1 MSQIFTNKEVIKF
14 YIARIS
20 IKTVLLLIVLFSAG
34 TIYSQSLKGKVLSNS
49 TQKGIGFVNVV
60 IVGKNIGT
68 VSDEYGNFTIA
79 LVNIFNSDSLRFSMI
94 GYESKTFSILQF
106 KQDSSKKVFMD
117 LKVYKLLEVNVI
129 HKKGRKPKEI
139 IIGTPVVSNDL
150 KSGFENNNLGSELG
164 IKVNVKQ
171 GVLLKDLN
179 LNVATCTFDSVTYRL
194 NIYQSENE
202 IEYKNI
208 LTEPIYIS
216 FSKDKIKNVITYDL
230 RKYSI
235 IVKGNILIALEL
247 YKDLGEGSL
256 LFHTEF
262 FTGFTFHRKT
272 IDGNWIKS
280 PGLIGMYLNGHIIN
294 Y

>member
-1 MSQIFTNKEVIKF
+1 MKF
-14 YIARIS
+14 YITRLS
-20 IKTVLLLIVLFSAG
+20 IKAVLLIFVLFSS
-34 TIYSQSLKGKVLSNS
+34 IPVYSQSLKGKVLSKS
-49 TQKGIGFVNVV
+49 TNAGIGFVNVV

-68 VSDEYGNFTIA
+68 VSDEDGNFTIEH
-79 LVNIFNSDSLRFSMI
+79 VNLFDSDSLRFSII
-94 GYESKTFSILQF
+94 GYESKNLSVLQF
-106 KQDSSKKVFMD
+106 KEDSVKKVFLD
-117 LKVYKLLEVNVI
+117 LKIYKLLEVNVV

-150 KSGFENNNLGSELG
+150 KSGFENNDLGSELG
-164 IKVNVKQ
+164 IKVHVKQ
-171 GVLLKDLN
+171 PVLLKDLN

-194 NIYQSENE
+194 NIYQSVNQ

-216 FSKDKIKNVITYDL
+216 FSKDKIMNVITYDL
-230 RKYSI
+230 RRYSI
-235 IVKGNILIALEL
+235 IVEGNILIALEL

-272 IDGNWIKS
+272 IEGNWTKS
-280 PGLIGMYLNGHIIN
+280 PGVIGMYLDGQIIE

>member
-1 MSQIFTNKEVIKF
+1 MKF
-14 YIARIS
+14 YFTKLS
-20 IKTVLLLIVLFSAG
+20 IKAVLLFFVLFSYG
-34 TIYSQSLKGKVLSNS
+34 QVYSQSLKGKVVSNS
-49 TQKGIGFVNVV
+49 TKTGIGFVNVV
-60 IVGKNIGT
+60 IIGKNIGT
-68 VSDEYGNFTIA
+68 VSDENGNFTIA
-79 LVNIFNSDSLRFSMI
+79 LVNIIDSDSLRFSII
-94 GYESKTFSILQF
+94 GYESRTLSMLQL
-106 KQDSSKKVFMD
+106 KEDSSKKVILD

-150 KSGFENNNLGSELG
+150 KSGFENNDLGSELG
-164 IKVNVKQ
+164 IKVHVKQ
-171 GVLLKDLN
+171 GVLLENLY

-194 NIYQSENE
+194 NIYQSVNQF
-202 IEYKNI
+202 EYKNI

-216 FSKDKIKNVITYDL
+216 FSKDKINKVITYDL

-235 IVKGNILIALEL
+235 IVEGNILIALEL
-247 YKDLGEGSL
+247 YKDLGEGRL

-272 IDGNWIKS
+272 IEGIWTRS
-280 PGLIGMYLNGHIIN
+280 PGVIGMYLDGHIIN

>member
-1 MSQIFTNKEVIKF
+1 MKF
-14 YIARIS
+14 FITRLS
-20 IKTVLLLIVLFSAG
+20 IKAVLLIFVLFSS
-34 TIYSQSLKGKVLSNS
+34 IPVYSQSLKGKVLSKS
-49 TQKGIGFVNVV
+49 TNAGIGFVNVV

-68 VSDEYGNFTIA
+68 VSDEDGNFTIEH
-79 LVNIFNSDSLRFSMI
+79 VNLFDSDSLRFSII
-94 GYESKTFSILQF
+94 GYESKNLSVLQF
-106 KQDSSKKVFMD
+106 KEDSVKKVFLD
-117 LKVYKLLEVNVI
+117 LKIYKLLEVNVV

-150 KSGFENNNLGSELG
+150 KSGFENNDLGSELG
-164 IKVNVKQ
+164 IKVHVKQ
-171 GVLLKDLN
+171 PVLLKDLN

-194 NIYQSENE
+194 NIYQSVNQ

-216 FSKDKIKNVITYDL
+216 FSKDKIMNVISYDL

-235 IVKGNILIALEL
+235 IVEGNILIALEL

-272 IDGNWIKS
+272 IEGNWTKS
-280 PGLIGMYLNGHIIN
+280 PGVIGMYLDGQIIE

>member
-1 MSQIFTNKEVIKF
+1 MKF
-14 YIARIS
+14 YITRLS
-20 IKTVLLLIVLFSAG
+20 IKAVLLIFVLFSS
-34 TIYSQSLKGKVLSNS
+34 IPVYSQSLKGKVLSTS
-49 TQKGIGFVNVV
+49 TNAGIGFVNVV

-68 VSDEYGNFTIA
+68 VSDEDGNFTIEH
-79 LVNIFNSDSLRFSMI
+79 VNLFDSDSLRFSII
-94 GYESKTFSILQF
+94 GYESKNLSVLQF
-106 KQDSSKKVFMD
+106 KEDSVKKVFLD
-117 LKVYKLLEVNVI
+117 LKIYKLLEVNVV

-150 KSGFENNNLGSELG
+150 KSGFENNDLGSELG
-164 IKVNVKQ
+164 IKVHVKQ
-171 GVLLKDLN
+171 PVLLKDLN

-194 NIYQSENE
+194 NIYQSVNQ

-216 FSKDKIKNVITYDL
+216 FSKDKIMNVISYDL

-235 IVKGNILIALEL
+235 IVEGNILIALEL

-272 IDGNWIKS
+272 IEGNWTKS
-280 PGLIGMYLNGHIIN
+280 PGVIGMYLDGQIIE

>member
-1 MSQIFTNKEVIKF
+1 MNFFIK
-14 YIARIS
+14 RLS
-20 IKTVLLLIVLFSAG
+20 INAVLLFVFLFSS
-34 TIYSQSLKGKVLSNS
+34 IPVYSQSLKGKVLSTS
-49 TQKGIGFVNVV
+49 TNTGIGFVNVV

-68 VSDEYGNFTIA
+68 VSDVDGNFS
-79 LVNIFNSDSLRFSMI
+79 LEHVNIFDNDSLRFSII
-94 GYESKTFSILQF
+94 GYESKTLSGHQF
-106 KQDSSKKVFMD
+106 KEDSLIKVFLD
-117 LKVYKLLEVNVI
+117 SKIYKLLEVNVI
-129 HKKGRKPKEI
+129 HKKGRKPREI

-164 IKVNVKQ
+164 IKVHVKQ
-171 GVLLKDLN
+171 AVLLKDLN
-179 LNVATCTFDSVTYRL
+179 LNIATCTFDSVTYRL
-194 NIYQSENE
+194 NIYQSVNQ

-230 RKYSI
+230 RKYSL
-235 IVKGNILIALEL
+235 IVEGNILIALEL

-262 FTGFTFHRKT
+262 FTGSTFHRKT
-272 IDGNWIKS
+272 IEGIWTKS
-280 PGLIGMYLNGHIIN
+280 PGVIGMYLDGQIIE

>member
-1 MSQIFTNKEVIKF
+1 MKF
-14 YIARIS
+14 YITRLS
-20 IKTVLLLIVLFSAG
+20 IKAVLLIFVLFSS
-34 TIYSQSLKGKVLSNS
+34 IPVYSQSLKGKVLSKS
-49 TQKGIGFVNVV
+49 TNAGIGFVNVV

-68 VSDEYGNFTIA
+68 VSDEDGNFTIEH
-79 LVNIFNSDSLRFSMI
+79 VNLFDSDSLRFSII
-94 GYESKTFSILQF
+94 GYESKNLSVLQF
-106 KQDSSKKVFMD
+106 KEDSVKKVFLD
-117 LKVYKLLEVNVI
+117 LKIYKLLEVNVV

-150 KSGFENNNLGSELG
+150 KSGFENNDLGSELG
-164 IKVNVKQ
+164 IKVHVKQ
-171 GVLLKDLN
+171 PVLLKDLN

-194 NIYQSENE
+194 NIYQSVNQ

-216 FSKDKIKNVITYDL
+216 FSKDKIMNVISYDL

-235 IVKGNILIALEL
+235 IVEGNILIALEL
-247 YKDLGEGSL
+247 YKDLGEGIL

-272 IDGNWIKS
+272 IEGNWTKS
-280 PGLIGMYLNGHIIN
+280 PGVIGMYLDGQIIE

>member
-1 MSQIFTNKEVIKF
+1 MKF
-14 YIARIS
+14 YITRLS
-20 IKTVLLLIVLFSAG
+20 IKAVLLFFVLFSP
-34 TIYSQSLKGKVLSNS
+34 ILVYSQSLKGKVLSNS
-49 TQKGIGFVNVV
+49 TNTGIGFVNVV

-68 VSDEYGNFTIA
+68 VSDEAGNFT
-79 LVNIFNSDSLRFSMI
+79 LEHVNIFDSDSLRFSII
-94 GYESKTFSILQF
+94 GYESKPLSVLQF
-106 KQDSSKKVFMD
+106 KEDSSKKVFLD
-117 LKVYKLLEVNVI
+117 LKIYKLLEVNVI
-129 HKKGRKPKEI
+129 HKKGRNPKKI

-150 KSGFENNNLGSELG
+150 KSGFENNDLGSELG
-164 IKVNVKQ
+164 IKVHVKQ
-171 GVLLKDLN
+171 SVLLKDLN
-179 LNVATCTFDSVTYRL
+179 LNIATCTFDSVTYRL
-194 NIYQSENE
+194 NIYQSVNQ

-235 IVKGNILIALEL
+235 IVEGNILIALEL

-262 FTGFTFHRKT
+262 FTGSTFHRKT
-272 IDGNWIKS
+272 IEGNWTKA
-280 PGLIGMYLNGHIIN
+280 PGVIGMYLDGHIIE

>member
-1 MSQIFTNKEVIKF
+1 MKF
-14 YIARIS
+14 YITRLS
-20 IKTVLLLIVLFSAG
+20 IKAVLLIFVLFSS
-34 TIYSQSLKGKVLSNS
+34 IPVYSQSLKGKVLSKS
-49 TQKGIGFVNVV
+49 TNAGIGFVNVV

-68 VSDEYGNFTIA
+68 VSDEDGNFTIEH
-79 LVNIFNSDSLRFSMI
+79 VNLFDSDSLRFSII
-94 GYESKTFSILQF
+94 GYESKNLSVLQF
-106 KQDSSKKVFMD
+106 KEDSVKKVFLD
-117 LKVYKLLEVNVI
+117 LKIYKLLEVNVV

-150 KSGFENNNLGSELG
+150 KSGFENNDLGSELG
-164 IKVNVKQ
+164 IKVHVKQ
-171 GVLLKDLN
+171 PVLLKDLN

-194 NIYQSENE
+194 NIYQSVNQ

-216 FSKDKIKNVITYDL
+216 FSKDKIMNVITYDL
-230 RKYSI
+230 RRYSI
-235 IVKGNILIALEL
+235 IVEGNILIALEL
-247 YKDLGEGSL
+247 YKDLGEGIL

-272 IDGNWIKS
+272 IEGNWTKS
-280 PGLIGMYLNGHIIN
+280 PGVIGMYLDGQIIE

>member
-1 MSQIFTNKEVIKF
+1 MVI
-14 YIARIS
+14 
-20 IKTVLLLIVLFSAG
+20 
-34 TIYSQSLKGKVLSNS
+34 SL
-49 TQKGIGFVNVV
+49 
-60 IVGKNIGT
+60 
-68 VSDEYGNFTIA
+68 IA
-79 LVNIFNSDSLRFSMI
+79 LVNIFDNDSLRFSII
-94 GYESKTFSILQF
+94 GYESKSLSVLQF
-106 KQDSSKKVFMD
+106 KEDSSKIVFLD

-150 KSGFENNNLGSELG
+150 KSGFETNDLGSELG
-164 IKVNVKQ
+164 IKVHVKRR
-171 GVLLKDLN
+171 VLLNDLN

-194 NIYQSENE
+194 NIYQSVNQT
-202 IEYKNI
+202 EYKNI
-208 LTEPIYIS
+208 LTKPIYIS

-235 IVKGNILIALEL
+235 IVEGNILIALEL

-262 FTGFTFHRKT
+262 FTGSTFHRKT
-272 IDGNWIKS
+272 IEGNWTES
-280 PGLIGMYLNGHIIN
+280 PGVIGMYLNGQIIK

>member
-1 MSQIFTNKEVIKF
+1 MKF
-14 YIARIS
+14 YITRLS
-20 IKTVLLLIVLFSAG
+20 IKAVLLIFVLFSS
-34 TIYSQSLKGKVLSNS
+34 IPVYSQSLKGKVLSKS
-49 TQKGIGFVNVV
+49 TNAGIGFVNVV

-68 VSDEYGNFTIA
+68 VSDEDGNFTIEH
-79 LVNIFNSDSLRFSMI
+79 VNLFDSDSLRFSII
-94 GYESKTFSILQF
+94 GYESKNLSVLQF
-106 KQDSSKKVFMD
+106 KEDSVKKVFLD
-117 LKVYKLLEVNVI
+117 LKIYKLLEVNVV

-150 KSGFENNNLGSELG
+150 KSGFENNDLGSELG
-164 IKVNVKQ
+164 IKVHVKQ
-171 GVLLKDLN
+171 PVLLKDLN

-194 NIYQSENE
+194 NIYQSVNQ

-216 FSKDKIKNVITYDL
+216 FSKDKINNVITSDL
-230 RKYSI
+230 KKYSI
-235 IVKGNILIALEL
+235 IVKGDILIALEL

-272 IDGNWIKS
+272 IEGNWTKS
-280 PGLIGMYLNGHIIN
+280 PGVIGMYLDGRIIE

>member
-1 MSQIFTNKEVIKF
+1 MKF
-14 YIARIS
+14 YITRLS
-20 IKTVLLLIVLFSAG
+20 IKAVLLIFVLFSS
-34 TIYSQSLKGKVLSNS
+34 IPVYSQSLKGKVLSKS
-49 TQKGIGFVNVV
+49 TNAGIGFVNVV

-68 VSDEYGNFTIA
+68 VSDEDGNFTIEH
-79 LVNIFNSDSLRFSMI
+79 VNLFDSDSLRFSII
-94 GYESKTFSILQF
+94 GYESKNLSVLQF
-106 KQDSSKKVFMD
+106 KEDSVKKVFLD
-117 LKVYKLLEVNVI
+117 LKIYKLLEVNVV

-150 KSGFENNNLGSELG
+150 KSGFENNDLGSELG
-164 IKVNVKQ
+164 IKVHVKQ
-171 GVLLKDLN
+171 PVLLKDLN

-194 NIYQSENE
+194 NIYQSVNQ

-216 FSKDKIKNVITYDL
+216 FSKDKIMNVISYDL

-235 IVKGNILIALEL
+235 IVEGNILIALEL

-272 IDGNWIKS
+272 IEGNWTKS
-280 PGLIGMYLNGHIIN
+280 PGVIGMYLDGRIIE

>member
-1 MSQIFTNKEVIKF
+1 MKF
-14 YIARIS
+14 YITRLS
-20 IKTVLLLIVLFSAG
+20 IKAVLLIFVLFSS
-34 TIYSQSLKGKVLSNS
+34 IPVYSQSLKGKVLSKS
-49 TQKGIGFVNVV
+49 TNAGIGFVNVV

-68 VSDEYGNFTIA
+68 VSDEDGNFTIEH
-79 LVNIFNSDSLRFSMI
+79 VNLFDSDSLRFSII
-94 GYESKTFSILQF
+94 GYESKNLSVLQF
-106 KQDSSKKVFMD
+106 KEDSVKKVFLD
-117 LKVYKLLEVNVI
+117 LKIYKLLEVNVV

-150 KSGFENNNLGSELG
+150 KSGFENNDLGSELG
-164 IKVNVKQ
+164 IKVHVKQ
-171 GVLLKDLN
+171 PVLLKDLN

-194 NIYQSENE
+194 NIYQSVNQ

-216 FSKDKIKNVITYDL
+216 FSKDKIMNVISYDL

-235 IVKGNILIALEL
+235 IVEGNILIALEL

-272 IDGNWIKS
+272 IEGNWTKS
-280 PGLIGMYLNGHIIN
+280 PGVIGMYLDGQIIE

>member
-1 MSQIFTNKEVIKF
+1 MKF
-14 YIARIS
+14 YITRLS
-20 IKTVLLLIVLFSAG
+20 IKAVLLFFVLFSP
-34 TIYSQSLKGKVLSNS
+34 ILVYSQSLKGKVLSNS
-49 TQKGIGFVNVV
+49 TNTGIGFVNIV

-68 VSDEYGNFTIA
+68 VSDEAGNFT
-79 LVNIFNSDSLRFSMI
+79 LEHVNIFDSDSLRFSII
-94 GYESKTFSILQF
+94 GYESKPLSVLQF
-106 KQDSSKKVFMD
+106 KEDSSKKVFLD
-117 LKVYKLLEVNVI
+117 LKIYKLLEVNVI
-129 HKKGRKPKEI
+129 HKKGRNPKKI

-150 KSGFENNNLGSELG
+150 KSGFENNDLGSELG
-164 IKVNVKQ
+164 IKVHVKQ
-171 GVLLKDLN
+171 SVLLKDLN
-179 LNVATCTFDSVTYRL
+179 LNIATCTFDSVTYRL
-194 NIYQSENE
+194 NIYQSVNQ

-235 IVKGNILIALEL
+235 IVEGNILIALEL

-262 FTGFTFHRKT
+262 FTGSTFHRKT
-272 IDGNWIKS
+272 IEGNWTKA
-280 PGLIGMYLNGHIIN
+280 PGVIGMYLDGHIIE

>member
-1 MSQIFTNKEVIKF
+1 MKF
-14 YIARIS
+14 YNSRLS
-20 IKTVLLLIVLFSAG
+20 IKAVFLFFVLSSSG
-34 TIYSQSLKGKVLSNS
+34 RGYSQSIKGTVLSTS
-49 TQKGIGFVNVV
+49 TQTGIGFVNVV

-68 VSDEYGNFTIA
+68 VSDKDGYFSIA
-79 LVNIFNSDSLRFSMI
+79 PVNIFNSDSLCFSII
-94 GYESKTFSILQF
+94 GYESKTLSILQF
-106 KQDSSKKVFMD
+106 TEDSTKMVFLD
-117 LKVYKLLEVNVI
+117 LKVYRLLEVSVI

-139 IIGTPVVSNDL
+139 IIGTRVISNDL
-150 KSGFENNNLGSELG
+150 KSGFENNDLGSELG
-164 IKVNVKQ
+164 IKVHLNHE
-171 GVLLKDLN
+171 VLLKDLN

-194 NIYQSENE
+194 NIYQSANQ
-202 IEYKNI
+202 IEYENI

-216 FSKDKIKNVITYDL
+216 FSKDRIKNVITYDL

-272 IDGNWIKS
+272 IDGNWTKS
-280 PGLIGMYLNGHIIN
+280 PGVIGMYCDGQIIE

>member
-1 MSQIFTNKEVIKF
+1 MKF
-14 YIARIS
+14 YNTCLSNKA
-20 IKTVLLLIVLFSAG
+20 VLLFLLLFSSG
-34 TIYSQSLKGKVLSNS
+34 TVYSQSLKGKVLSNS
-49 TQKGIGFVNVV
+49 TKMGIGFVNVV

-68 VSDEYGNFTIA
+68 VSDEDGNFTIS
-79 LVNIFNSDSLRFSMI
+79 LVNIFESDSLHFSII
-94 GYESKTFSILQF
+94 GYESKSLSVLQF
-106 KQDSSKKVFMD
+106 KEDSSKKVFLE

-150 KSGFENNNLGSELG
+150 KSGFENNDLGSELG
-164 IKVNVKQ
+164 IKVHVKQ
-171 GVLLKDLN
+171 GVLLKDLK
-179 LNVATCTFDSVTYRL
+179 LNVATCTFDTVTYRL
-194 NIYQSENE
+194 NIYQSVNQ

-235 IVKGNILIALEL
+235 IVEGNILIALEL

-262 FTGFTFHRKT
+262 FTGSTFHRKT
-272 IDGNWIKS
+272 IEGKWTES
-280 PGLIGMYLNGHIIN
+280 SGVIGMYLDGHIIK